1 MRSQAAKNQWKNLTR
16 MRNDKLIVIQ
26 LRVYNFDFS
35 MFDLTEE
42 EIESFKKVFEM
53 FDKDRNGA
61 INRSVLYIAMK

>member
-1 MRSQAAKNQWKNLTR
+1 
-16 MRNDKLIVIQ
+16 
-26 LRVYNFDFS
+26 